1 MLAAA
6 QGLEIIQV
14 QRIPRTDR
22 LLRTTTF
29 TYKHTMESNKKQSPN
44 STNITKQGH

>member
-6 QGLEIIQV
+6 QGLEILQL
-14 QRIPRTDR
+14 QRIPCTDR
-22 LLRTTTF
+22 LLRTTTL